1 MITGA
6 EITALLHALSTGF
19 PDRALNL
26 IATTPNL
33 EGEDDLRRRLY
44 AVVND
49 NPRPEDQARLIGDIL
64 RDASADQGLVNEC
77 YRAAFYLG
85 PHWAKMAENPLYA
98 RFLANRSRAV
108 LDKWIHYFPIY
119 HRHFERFRG
128 QAVRVLEIGV
138 YRGGGLDMW
147 QAYLGDK
154 AAMVGIDVDPLAQQ
168 AVLGRHRVELGDQED
183 PEFLMQVAKDH
194 GPFDVIIDDGGHTMS
209 QQIVSAETLFP
220 VLNDG
225 GVYLVEDCHTSYW
238 ADYGG
243 GLGKPES
250 FIEWAKKRIDDMHS
264 RYDPGIDQ
272 NSIWATHVDG
282 MHVYDSVVVFD
293 KNHRFRA
300 FNEISG
306 SSSYLLA
313 GRFSEVL
320 GVELLATRDAALRER
335 DELRA
340 RIEGLTTATD
350 AAGVP
355 AVPATEDHDELRLA
369 RAELARLR
377 SQLADMG
384 EGLTESTTDLERTR
398 NQLLESWEQVRQ
410 MRKTTSWR
418 ITRPLRLMR
427 QFRG

>member
-33 EGEDDLRRRLY
+33 EDDDELRHRLY

-49 NPRPEDQARLIGDIL
+49 NPRPEDQARLLGDIL
-64 RDASADQGLVNEC
+64 RGAAADQALVNEC

-85 PHWAKMAENPLYA
+85 PYWAEMAENPLYA
-98 RFLANRSRAV
+98 RFLANRSSAV

-119 HRHFERFRG
+119 HRHLECFRG

-168 AVLGRHRVELGDQED
+168 AVLGRYRVELGDQED
-183 PEFLMQVAKDH
+183 PEFLMQVAQDH
-194 GPFDVIIDDGGHTMS
+194 GPFDIIIDDGGHTMA

-220 VLNDG
+220 LLTDG

-264 RYDPGIDQ
+264 RYDAGIDQ
-272 NSIWATHVDG
+272 NSVWATHVDG
-282 MHVYDSVVVFD
+282 MHVYDSVIVFD
-293 KNHRFRA
+293 KKRRFRA

-306 SSSYLLA
+306 SSSYLFA
-313 GRFSEVL
+313 GRFSEVV

-340 RIEGLTTATD
+340 RVDGLDRRHRCSRRAS
-350 AAGVP
+350 AAC
-355 AVPATEDHDELRLA
+355 L
-369 RAELARLR
+369 
-377 SQLADMG
+377 
-384 EGLTESTTDLERTR
+384 
-398 NQLLESWEQVRQ
+398 
-410 MRKTTSWR
+410 
-418 ITRPLRLMR
+418 
-427 QFRG
+427 